1 VPQQLSTIVPF
12 VMAVVLATD
21 VHAQQAS
28 APPTARPISFIAR
41 NTTRLEMWSFFAPGG
56 AVDPDYADV
65 GNRLF
70 LGIEGHRPHLDFTA
84 GLQYVQF
91 GWLPANAIGP
101 GPLGAGAAYFQHA
114 GRSDSRQ
121 LYLRTVNVR
130 FKDVLPGLDVQ
141 LGRMGYASGAEA
153 TSGVAT
159 IEAVKRQ
166 RLDSRLVGEFEW
178 SLYQRTFD
186 GVRVDWS
193 RGPARITASAFHPT
207 QGGFE
212 DAAGVSID
220 DLTLVSGVAT
230 FRPGT
235 PIPGA
240 EWQIFSHYYDD
251 TRVVTA
257 RPDNTG
263 RGTGRADVQVATVG
277 TSVVGAYGTR
287 AGQIDVLGWFAGQGG
302 SWYEESHR
310 AWSLGLEGGHQW
322 TQAPWQPWIR
332 AGVLYASGDDN
343 PADARHGTFFQMLP
357 TVRRYSMTTAYSQ
370 MNLNDRFVQAL
381 LKPHARL
388 TVRADVHRLS
398 LAEAADG
405 WYFGSGATQEEGAIF
420 GFALRPSGGHTG
432 LGTSVEASVDYS
444 VNTHLSVNGF
454 IAHMRG
460 GDVVGRSFVG
470 RDLRFGYIE
479 TLVRF

>member
-1 VPQQLSTIVPF
+1 
-12 VMAVVLATD
+12 
-21 VHAQQAS
+21 
-28 APPTARPISFIAR
+28 
-41 NTTRLEMWSFFAPGG
+41 MWSFFDPAG
-56 AVDPDYADV
+56 AADPEYAHV

-70 LGIEGHRPHLDFTA
+70 LGVEGRRRRAQFA
-84 GLQYVQF
+84 VGLQYVQF
-91 GWLPANAIGP
+91 GGLPDNAIGP
-101 GPLGAGAAYFQHA
+101 GPLGAGGAYFQHA
-114 GRSDSRQ
+114 GRTDSRQ
-121 LYLRTVNVR
+121 LYLRTINVR
-130 FKDVLPGLDVQ
+130 LEDVLPGLDVQ

-153 TSGVAT
+153 ASGVPH

-178 SLYQRTFD
+178 SLYQRAFD
-186 GVRVDWS
+186 GVRVDWA

-220 DLTLVSGVAT
+220 DLTIVNGVAT

-235 PIPGA
+235 PVPGA
-240 EWQIFSHYYDD
+240 QWQVFSHYYDD
-251 TRVVTA
+251 TRAVTA

-263 RGTGRADVQVATVG
+263 HAVGRADVQVTTIG
-277 TSVVGAYGTR
+277 TSVVGAYGTPS
-287 AGQIDVLGWFAGQGG
+287 GQIDALGWFAGQGG
-302 SWYEESHR
+302 SWYEQSHR
-310 AWSLGLEGGHQW
+310 GWSLGLEAGHQW

-332 AGVLYASGDDN
+332 AGVLYASGDDD
-343 PADARHGTFFQMLP
+343 PGDTRHDTFFQMLP

-370 MNLNDRFVQAL
+370 MNVNDRFVQAV

-398 LAEAADG
+398 LAQAADG
-405 WYFGSGATQEEGAIF
+405 WYYGSGATQEEGAIF

-454 IAHMRG
+454 IAHIRG
-460 GDVVGRSFVG
+460 GDVVGQSFAG